1 MRRIFNKVVRAII
14 KKSGITG
21 LEQDLNTRLDKGQI
35 TVESIV
41 PLARQA
47 AAEGI
52 VLLKN
57 EKQTLPIKRE
67 DRVAVFGRTAINYF
81 GVGYGS
87 GGDVQRP
94 YLVNLMEG
102 LANANVNVNEKLADV
117 YKEWTSIP
125 KNQPDEGFW
134 GHWPM
139 SFPEMPLTSDIV
151 EEAAKESDI
160 AIVVIGRAAGEARE
174 NILKK
179 GSYYLTN
186 LEMDMLNRVTK
197 AFDKVAVVMDCGNII
212 DMSWVED
219 YKNRIGAIVYAWLG
233 GMESGNALVDIL
245 TAKVN
250 PCGKL
255 TDTIAN
261 SYETIPSANDF
272 GDRKYNNYTEDIYV
286 GYRYFETFAP
296 EKVLYPFGFGLSY
309 TSFEILTSAEI
320 IDTKI
325 SLNITVTNTGNNP
338 GKEVVQAYLSQ
349 PQGLLG
355 KPSKVLVGFSKT
367 DELKPD
373 ESQDICIGFDLFDFA
388 SYDESGIIECK
399 SSFVLEEG
407 EYKVFVGN
415 SVRNSKEVTSKIL
428 QENIVT
434 KQLSEVLAVEK
445 DKVFKRLVNKKGQ
458 EIYEDVPTV
467 TTDLKQIILENLPKD
482 IPYAGDKGIKFDDVI
497 SGSYSTRDFV
507 AQLSPQELDDLS
519 HGEGQMNSALGIIG
533 NAGAFGGVTESL
545 RNKGI
550 PPIITADGP
559 SGIRIRKTCSLLPCG
574 TALASSF
581 NKELITELYSVLGE
595 EVKHYEIDVLLA
607 PGMNIHRNPLCG
619 RNFEYFSEDPLL
631 SGYIGA
637 AFVKGLQSVGVSACP
652 KHFAVNNQER
662 NRNSHDSRISERA
675 LREIYLKN
683 FEYMIKESN
692 PDTIMASYNKVN
704 GVWSHYSY
712 ELATSI
718 LRKEWNYEGLI
729 LTDWWMQS
737 DSSPEFPAIIN
748 DAYRIRSQVD
758 VLMPGADNKMPGKKI
773 GRHLLDT
780 YKKPEGITL
789 GEMQLVAINLLEFIL
804 KIKKP

>member
-57 EKQTLPIKRE
+57 EKQTLPIKKE

-151 EEAAKESDI
+151 EETAKESDI

-174 NILKK
+174 NVLKK

-186 LEMDMLNRVTK
+186 LEIDMLNRVTK

-233 GMESGNALVDIL
+233 GMESGNALVDVL

-261 SYETIPSANDF
+261 SYKSIPSAKDF
-272 GDRKYNNYTEDIYV
+272 GDRKYNNYIEDIYV

-309 TSFEILTSAEI
+309 TTFDIVASAES

-355 KPSKVLVGFSKT
+355 KPSKVLVGFAKT

-373 ESQDICIGFDLFDFA
+373 ESQDICITFDLFDFA

-434 KQLSEVLAVEK
+434 KQLSEVLAVKK

-458 EIYEDVPTV
+458 EVYEDVPTV
-467 TTDLKQIILENLPKD
+467 TTDLKQIILKNLPED
-482 IPYAGDKGIKFDDVI
+482 IPYVGDKGIKFDDVI
-497 SGSYSTRDFV
+497 SNNYSVRDFV

-519 HGEGQMNSALGIIG
+519 HGEGQMNSTLGTIG
-533 NAGAFGGVTESL
+533 NAGAFGGVTEPL

-581 NKELITELYSVLGE
+581 NKELISELYSVLGE
-595 EVKHYEIDVLLA
+595 EAKHYEIDVLLA

-704 GVWSHYSY
+704 GIWSHYSY

-737 DSSPEFPAIIN
+737 DSSPEFSAIIN

-780 YKKPEGITL
+780 YEKPEGITL
-789 GEMQLVAINLLEFIL
+789 GEIQLVAINVLEFIL

>member
-1 MRRIFNKVVRAII
+1 MRRLFNKVVRAII
-14 KKSGITG
+14 KKTGVTG
-21 LEQDLNTRLDKGQI
+21 LEQDLNTRQDTGQI
-35 TVESIV
+35 AVEPIV

-57 EKQTLPIKRE
+57 EKQTLPIRKE
-67 DRVAVFGRTAINYF
+67 DTVAVFGRMAINYF

-102 LANANVNVNEKLADV
+102 LTNASVKINEKLADI

-139 SFPEMPLTSDIV
+139 SFPEMPLTEDIV
-151 EEAAKESDI
+151 KEAAKESDI
-160 AIVVIGRAAGEARE
+160 AIVVIGRAAGEARD

-179 GSYYLTN
+179 GSYYLTD
-186 LEMDMLNRVTK
+186 LEIDMLNRVTK

-219 YKNRIGAIVYAWLG
+219 YKDRIGAIVYAWLG
-233 GMESGNALVDIL
+233 GMESGNALVDVL

-261 SYETIPSANDF
+261 SYKSIPSVSDF
-272 GDRKYNNYTEDIYV
+272 GNRRYNNYTEDIYV

-309 TSFEILTSAEI
+309 TTFDMLTSAEI

-325 SLNITVTNTGNNP
+325 NLNITVTNTGNNP

-355 KPSKVLVGFSKT
+355 KPSKVLVGFAKT
-367 DELKPD
+367 DELQPD
-373 ESQDICIGFDLFDFA
+373 ESRNICIKFDLFDFA

-399 SSFVLEEG
+399 SSFVLEAG

-415 SVRNSKEVTSKIL
+415 SVRNNKEVISKVL
-428 QENIVT
+428 QEAIVT
-434 KQLSEVLAVEK
+434 KQLSEVLAVKK
-445 DKVFKRLVNKKGQ
+445 DKVFKRLVNRKGQ
-458 EIYEDVPTV
+458 KAYEDVPTV
-467 TTDLKQIILENLPKD
+467 TTDLKQRILDNLPKD
-482 IPYAGDKGIKFDDVI
+482 IPYTGDKGIKFDAVI
-497 SGSYSTRDFV
+497 SGRYSTRDFV

-519 HGEGQMNSALGIIG
+519 HGEGQMNSPLGIIG

-545 RNKGI
+545 RKKGI

-574 TALASSF
+574 TALASTF
-581 NKELITELYSVLGE
+581 NKELIRELYSLLGE
-595 EVKHYEIDVLLA
+595 EVKYYGIDVLLA

-637 AFVKGLQSVGVSACP
+637 AFVKGLQSAGVSACP
-652 KHFAVNNQER
+652 KHFACNNQER

-683 FEYMIKESN
+683 FELMIKESN
-692 PDTIMASYNKVN
+692 PDTIMVSYNKIN
-704 GVWSHYSY
+704 GIWSHYSY

-718 LRKEWNYEGLI
+718 LRKEWNYKGLI

-737 DSSPEFPAIIN
+737 DSSPEFPDIIN

-789 GEMQLVAINLLEFIL
+789 GEMQRVAINVLELIT
-804 KIKKP
+804 KIKEP

>member
-1 MRRIFNKVVRAII
+1 MRRLFNKVVRAII
-14 KKSGITG
+14 KKTGVTG
-21 LEQDLNTRLDKGQI
+21 LEQDLNTRQDTGQI
-35 TVESIV
+35 AVEPIV

-57 EKQTLPIKRE
+57 EKQTLPIRKE
-67 DRVAVFGRTAINYF
+67 DTVAVFGRMAINYF

-102 LANANVNVNEKLADV
+102 LTNASVKINEKLADI

-139 SFPEMPLTSDIV
+139 SFPEMPLTEDIV
-151 EEAAKESDI
+151 KEAAKESDI
-160 AIVVIGRAAGEARE
+160 AIVVIGRAAGEARD

-179 GSYYLTN
+179 GSYYLTD
-186 LEMDMLNRVTK
+186 LEIDMLNRVTK

-219 YKNRIGAIVYAWLG
+219 YKDRIGAIVYAWLG
-233 GMESGNALVDIL
+233 GMESGNALVDVL

-261 SYETIPSANDF
+261 SYKSIPSVSDF
-272 GDRKYNNYTEDIYV
+272 GNRRYNNYTEDIYV

-309 TSFEILTSAEI
+309 TTFDMLTSAEI

-325 SLNITVTNTGNNP
+325 NLNITVTNTGNNP

-355 KPSKVLVGFSKT
+355 KPSKVLVGFAKT
-367 DELKPD
+367 DELQPD
-373 ESQDICIGFDLFDFA
+373 ESRNICIKFDLFDFA

-399 SSFVLEEG
+399 SSFVLEAG

-415 SVRNSKEVTSKIL
+415 SVRNNKEVISKVL
-428 QENIVT
+428 QEAIVT
-434 KQLSEVLAVEK
+434 KQLSEVLAVKK
-445 DKVFKRLVNKKGQ
+445 DKVFKRLVNRKGQ
-458 EIYEDVPTV
+458 KAYEDVPTV
-467 TTDLKQIILENLPKD
+467 TTDLKQRILDNLPKD
-482 IPYAGDKGIKFDDVI
+482 IPYTGDKGIKFDAVI
-497 SGSYSTRDFV
+497 SGRYSTRDFV

-519 HGEGQMNSALGIIG
+519 HGEGQMNSPLGIIG

-545 RNKGI
+545 REKGI

-574 TALASSF
+574 TALASTF
-581 NKELITELYSVLGE
+581 NKELIRELYSLLGE
-595 EVKHYEIDVLLA
+595 EVKYYGIDVLLA

-637 AFVKGLQSVGVSACP
+637 AFVKGLQSAGVSACP
-652 KHFAVNNQER
+652 KHFACNNQER

-683 FEYMIKESN
+683 FELMIKESN
-692 PDTIMASYNKVN
+692 PDTIMVSYNKIN
-704 GVWSHYSY
+704 GIWSHYSY

-718 LRKEWNYEGLI
+718 LRKEWNYKGLI

-737 DSSPEFPAIIN
+737 DSSPEFPDIIN

-789 GEMQLVAINLLEFIL
+789 GEMQRVAINVLELIT
-804 KIKKP
+804 KIKEP